1 MKHLEF
7 IEEMRIDNFT
17 FLFLVPSLGVWE
29 ALLFN
34 SMSVFRAC
42 VEFGAVFYGF
52 GGSKGGLEGAS
63 VWQRRGFQ

>member
-34 SMSVFRAC
+34 SMSVFRA
-42 VEFGAVFYGF
+42 
-52 GGSKGGLEGAS
+52 
-63 VWQRRGFQ
+63 